1 MKKMRLLSFMQ
12 LAECNPEMSFE
23 LIQSELQLNE
33 EEVEAFIIEGIY
45 FCKFVINPNCIPKRC
60 LFQFWKQN

>member
-23 LIQSELQLNE
+23 LIQSELQLQE
-33 EEVEAFIIEGIY
+33 EEVEAFIIEGM
-45 FCKFVINPNCIPKRC
+45 FKPCKID
-60 LFQFWKQN
+60 